1 MAAITRWR
9 LGVHGGRHRDGD
21 GWPLDG
27 RSNLYMII
35 TFADGSRHAM
45 ALHYPFASAACQ
57 SSEPHG

>member
-1 MAAITRWR
+1 
-9 LGVHGGRHRDGD
+9 
-21 GWPLDG
+21 
-27 RSNLYMII
+27 MII